1 VDPVSL
7 ALADFDGD
15 GNLDLAV
22 GVTRASV
29 SLGDFDGISLLL
41 SDGAGHFVATDR
53 PIPLGTFFQAQVA
66 DFNQDGLPDLVCLS
80 LGGDTVTVLLNGSRG

>member
-1 VDPVSL
+1 MAGRV
-7 ALADFDGD
+7 AFR
-15 GNLDLAV
+15 V

-41 SDGAGHFVATDR
+41 SDGAGYFAATDQ
-53 PIPLGTFFQAQVA
+53 PIPLGTLFQVQVA